1 MLLEH
6 LVLSSILSFWCIL
19 LTYFIRNIKSA
30 GRNILMFVECARQC
44 PLHPLLWG
52 PCPSLSHGSRN
63 YLICCLRSK
72 PELKSLL
79 REIHRGQRK
88 DKHSPLLSWKGKRE
102 PHSCGK
108 VPNTTLLQEET
119 PHGYQSLNLGMT
131 HPYFNFVG
139 NSMGS
144 WCVST
149 EQQWQPKESQP
160 PYYHCL
166 VQSCSHVIR
175 WSHRYRVAWIIPS
188 SSSQSVQGFIS
199 LHGVHS
205 LHR

>member
-6 LVLSSILSFWCIL
+6 LVLSRILSFWCIL
-19 LTYFIRNIKSA
+19 LTYFTRNIKSA
-30 GRNILMFVECARQC
+30 GGNILMFVERARQC

-52 PCPSLSHGSRN
+52 PCPSLSHGSRS
-63 YLICCLRSK
+63 YLIWYFRSK
-72 PELKSLL
+72 LELKSLL
-79 REIHRGQRK
+79 RDIHRGQQK
-88 DKHSPLLSWKGKRE
+88 DKHFFLLSWKAEGE

-108 VPNTTLLQEET
+108 VPNTALIQEET
-119 PHGYQSLNLGMT
+119 PCGYQSLNLGMT
-131 HPYFNFVG
+131 HPSLNLVG

-149 EQQWQPKESQP
+149 EQQWQAKESQP

-175 WSHRYRVAWIIPS
+175 WSHRYKVAWLIPS
-188 SSSQSVQGFIS
+188 SFSQSVQGFIG

-205 LHR
+205 FHH